1 MAQLKLHYPDGL
13 HQIGIEFISNN
24 EEGEDAR
31 AFLTYMRSD
40 AAKVRGESPFHQG
53 SDSRHNWNKAEY
65 STWEFFEYLTV
76 SVFNNNSTSEVINVL
91 LAASKYLNI
100 EIATNN

>member
-31 AFLTYMRSD
+31 LFLTYMRSD
-40 AAKVRGESPFHQG
+40 AAKVKGWGPFHQG
-53 SDSRHNWNKAEY
+53 SDSRHDWNAAEH
-65 STWEFFEYLTV
+65 STWEFFEYLN
-76 SVFNNNSTSEVINVL
+76 VFADDNNSISEVIDVL
-91 LAASKYLNI
+91 LAASEYLNI
-100 EIATNN
+100 DISTNN